1 MPRRNTNASAVA
13 ATPGPGRKA
22 CSGCRACGGG
32 PSTSRG
38 PLAGTL
44 AQKVN
49 EAGKHPD
56 LARRHSLR
64 EGDRAQATG

>member
-1 MPRRNTNASAVA
+1 MPRRNTNASAVPRP
-13 ATPGPGRKA
+13 TGPGPRA
-22 CSGCRACGGG
+22 CLGCRACGGG
-32 PSTSRG
+32 PSTSQG

-56 LARRHSLR
+56 LARRHSS
-64 EGDRAQATG
+64 GRAQRVQATG

>member
-1 MPRRNTNASAVA
+1 MPRRNVNASSVA
-13 ATPGPGRKA
+13 SRPGVVVRA
-22 CSGCRACGGG
+22 CPGCRVCGVG
-32 PSTSRG
+32 PSTSQG
-38 PLAGTL
+38 PLAVTL

-64 EGDRAQATG
+64 EGERAQATG